1 MPRSGGAVIHMQ
13 LNSDRV
19 TYIVG
24 SELCIEKMK
33 NQAALP
39 TFSQVVCDFLE
50 SVSKSLLKMSEAK
63 EYPDVITFA
72 FWCRKASLQQ
82 MKKHYLN
89 NELRI
94 GRGIIFHISPSNV
107 AVNFAYSLVAGLLAG
122 NANIVRLPS
131 KTFRQVDLICQAI
144 YENLVKKYSFMESYI
159 CLVRYGHSQ
168 AVNNYFSSFCDTR
181 VVWGGDHTIK
191 TLRESPIK
199 PRTNEINF
207 ADRFSI
213 VVIDA
218 DSYLICKEKAKLALA
233 FYNDTYLMD
242 QNACTSPCFV
252 IWLGDRIIEAQEEFW
267 DNLHEI
273 VKIKYPLQ
281 AVQAI
286 DKLTALYLLGE
297 SGQKTKAMLKKDN
310 YIIRVTLKE
319 LNEDLVN
326 YRSNSGFFLEY
337 CAKELAEIL
346 PIAINPCQTLSYYGI
361 DRKKLEAFILEYRP
375 SGIDRMVPIGKTMNF
390 SLIWDGIDLVKSMS
404 RQISL

>member
-1 MPRSGGAVIHMQ
+1 MPRSGGAVMHMQ
-13 LNSDRV
+13 LDSDRV

-24 SELCIEKMK
+24 SEFCIEKMQK
-33 NQAALP
+33 QVALP
-39 TFSQVVCDFLE
+39 IFSQVVCDFCE
-50 SVSKSLLKMSEAK
+50 SVSKSLLQMSEAK

-72 FWCRKASLQQ
+72 FWCRKASLHK
-82 MKKHYLN
+82 MKNHYLN
-89 NELRI
+89 NELCI
-94 GRGIIFHISPSNV
+94 GRGIVFHISPSNV
-107 AVNFAYSLVAGLLAG
+107 AVNFAYSLAAGLLAG

-144 YENLVKKYSFMESYI
+144 NENLSEKYSFMESYV

-168 AVNNYFSSFCDTR
+168 AVNDYFSSFCDTR

-218 DSYLICKEKAKLALA
+218 NSYLICKEKAKLALA
-233 FYNDTYLMD
+233 FYNDTYLTD
-242 QNACTSPCFV
+242 QNACTSPSFV
-252 IWLGDRIIEAQEEFW
+252 IWLGQNIVEAQQEFW
-267 DNLHEI
+267 NNLHEI

-297 SGQKTKAMLKKDN
+297 SGQKATAILKKDN
-310 YIIRVTLKE
+310 YIIRVTLEE
-319 LNEDLVN
+319 LNEEIVH
-326 YRSNSGFFLEY
+326 YRSNSGFFMEY
-337 CAKELAEIL
+337 GAKELAEIL
-346 PIAINPCQTLSYYGI
+346 PICINQCQTLSYYGI

-375 SGIDRMVPIGKTMNF
+375 SGIDRMVPIGKTMDF
-390 SLIWDGIDLVKSMS
+390 SLIWDGYDLIRGMS
-404 RQISL
+404 KQILL